1 MQSPSF
7 ADGTEAFQELDDMNE
22 QLDQCLDDD
31 REEAANRKLCYRY
44 WSSEIYRLHS
54 CLIVYILEVSIPEKV
69 LYAFIVLFQERYLSH
84 EGGGLLLLFL
94 NCILTLLPL
103 SNFFTFP
110 RLATVCKL
118 SGIDSML
125 SQGSIY
131 VACSACHALYAQ
143 QHSVVVNS
151 RGKHV
156 KYPDHP
162 TQRPKRCDTALY
174 IRAHGHYVPRKVFA
188 YSKVKDCIRRL
199 MSRAGVPSSTFNPGF
214 GCCLEYKL
222 YDLLRQFKD
231 MSTICRVMSKKGL
244 RKIHKGV
251 ISQKMCKKEKRLQM
265 RYVVVCRTMSIRRK
279 QVSQEKGR

>member
-1 MQSPSF
+1 MMAVRNCRRHLNDVVIADQAASVWQQEQAHQYLQVVQSQIDITAATKAVEPGLQVQYPSF

-31 REEAANRKLCYRY
+31 REEAANP
-44 WSSEIYRLHS
+44 
-54 CLIVYILEVSIPEKV
+54 YIPEVSIPEKV
-69 LYAFIVLFQERYLSH
+69 LYAFIVMFQGRYFSH

-94 NCILTLLPL
+94 NCIMTLLPL

-110 RLATVCKL
+110 RLATVRKL
-118 SGIDSML
+118 PGIDSMF

-131 VACSACHALYAQ
+131 VACSACHALYPQ
-143 QHSVVVNS
+143 QHSVVANS

-188 YSKVKDCIRRL
+188 YNKVKDCIGRL
-199 MSRAGVPSSTFNPGF
+199 MSRAGVPSSSFNPGF

-222 YDLLRQFKD
+222 DD
-231 MSTICRVMSKKGL
+231 S
-244 RKIHKGV
+244 
-251 ISQKMCKKEKRLQM
+251 
-265 RYVVVCRTMSIRRK
+265 
-279 QVSQEKGR
+279 

>member
-1 MQSPSF
+1 M
-7 ADGTEAFQELDDMNE
+7 
-22 QLDQCLDDD
+22 
-31 REEAANRKLCYRY
+31 
-44 WSSEIYRLHS
+44 
-54 CLIVYILEVSIPEKV
+54 SIPEKV
-69 LYAFIVLFQERYLSH
+69 LYAFIVMFQGRYFSH

-94 NCILTLLPL
+94 NCIMTLLPL

-110 RLATVCKL
+110 RLATVRKL
-118 SGIDSML
+118 PGIDSMF

-131 VACSACHALYAQ
+131 VACSACHALYPQ
-143 QHSVVVNS
+143 QHSVVANS

-199 MSRAGVPSSTFNPGF
+199 MSRAGVPSSSFNPGF

-222 YDLLRQFKD
+222 DD
-231 MSTICRVMSKKGL
+231 S
-244 RKIHKGV
+244 
-251 ISQKMCKKEKRLQM
+251 
-265 RYVVVCRTMSIRRK
+265 
-279 QVSQEKGR
+279 